1 MLKRDYALACIVA
14 LTLVL
19 AMRLNVCSALDQPEA
34 QAAVANADGGLA
46 SAYGAVAEAEQAG
59 GNVTQLVASLR
70 VAGGLLDDA
79 HDAYRIGDYDR
90 AYSSASNCS
99 SEALGI
105 ASQAASLKG
114 QAAQAS
120 SNALFFTVAL
130 SSVVLSVFFVL
141 SLLGWRFLKNRYEK
155 RVLGLRPELR

>member
-1 MLKRDYALACIVA
+1 MLKRNYALACMLA
-14 LTLVL
+14 LTLVF
-19 AMRLNVCSALDQPEA
+19 AMRLNVCFALDQSQA

-46 SAYGAVAEAEQAG
+46 SAYVAVAEAEQAG
-59 GNVTQLVASLR
+59 GNVTQLVASLQ

-79 HDAYRIGDYDR
+79 HDAYRLGDYDA

-99 SEALGI
+99 SEVVGI
-105 ASQAASLKG
+105 ASQAANLKV
-114 QAAQAS
+114 QAEQAR

-141 SLLGWRFLKNRYEK
+141 SLLGWRYLKNRYEK

>member
-19 AMRLNVCSALDQPEA
+19 AMRLNVCSALDQSEA
-34 QAAVANADGGLA
+34 QAAVANADRGLA

-59 GNVTQLVASLR
+59 GNATQLVASLR
-70 VAGGLLDDA
+70 VAGDLLDDA
-79 HDAYRIGDYDR
+79 HNAYRIGDYDT

-105 ASQAASLKG
+105 ASQAASLKV
-114 QAAQAS
+114 QAEQAS
-120 SNALFFTVAL
+120 SNALFFTVTL

-141 SLLGWRFLKNRYEK
+141 SLLGWRYLKNRYEK

>member
-1 MLKRDYALACIVA
+1 LA
-14 LTLVL
+14 
-19 AMRLNVCSALDQPEA
+19 
-34 QAAVANADGGLA
+34 
-46 SAYGAVAEAEQAG
+46 
-59 GNVTQLVASLR
+59 ASLQ
-70 VAGGLLDDA
+70 VAGGLLDNA
-79 HDAYRIGDYDR
+79 HNAYRIGDYDT

-105 ASQAASLKG
+105 ASQAANLIV
-114 QAAQAS
+114 QAAQAK

-141 SLLGWRFLKNRYEK
+141 SLLGWRYLKNRYEK